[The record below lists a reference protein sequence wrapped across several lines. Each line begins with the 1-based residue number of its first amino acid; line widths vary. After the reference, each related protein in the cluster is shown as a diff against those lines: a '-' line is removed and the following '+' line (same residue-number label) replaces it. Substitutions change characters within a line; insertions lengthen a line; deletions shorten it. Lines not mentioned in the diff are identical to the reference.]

1 MLSRDK
7 PVLSAPML
15 LPIYGEELS
24 TDVPHRSDDGRSLGG
39 GERKMTTDQKP
50 ASAGVTS
57 ARREIANGFLL
68 VLGLVLYLLGPV
80 GILFGIP
87 LIVTAF
93 DPSKVKKVV
102 AIVYLILIL
111 AVAAL
116 MVWQRAPQVQHDQQL
131 RQRNELALH
140 KLEHEHA
147 NAPRRGRVR
156 SEAWR

>member
-1 MLSRDK
+1 
-7 PVLSAPML
+7 
-15 LPIYGEELS
+15 
-24 TDVPHRSDDGRSLGG
+24 
-39 GERKMTTDQKP
+39 MTTDQKP
-50 ASAGVTS
+50 ASAVVTS
-57 ARREIANGFLL
+57 AKRDIARGFLL

-102 AIVYLILIL
+102 AIVYLILVL

-116 MVWQRAPQVQHDQQL
+116 MVWQRAPQVQHDQQI

-140 KLEHEHA
+140 KLEHKHA
-147 NAPRRGRVR
+147 NAPGRGRVR